1 MTDLMTERQIIDA
14 VFKQDPPTLRA
25 WRCLVKRTNI
35 PHVEISRKK
44 YFYLDAVTDHLKESE

>member
-1 MTDLMTERQIIDA
+1 MTDLMTERQNIDA

-25 WRCLVKRTNI
+25 WRCLVNRTNI

-44 YFYLDAVTDHLKESE
+44 YFYLDAVTEHLKESE

>member
-1 MTDLMTERQIIDA
+1 MTERQIIDA

-25 WRCLVKRTNI
+25 WRCLVKRANI

-44 YFYLDAVTDHLKESE
+44 YFYLDAVTEHLKESE